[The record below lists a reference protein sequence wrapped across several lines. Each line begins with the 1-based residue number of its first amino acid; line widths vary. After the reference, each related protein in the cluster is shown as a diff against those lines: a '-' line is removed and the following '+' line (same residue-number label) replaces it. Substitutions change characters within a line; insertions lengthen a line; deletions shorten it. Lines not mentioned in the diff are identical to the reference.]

1 MVFGLSLAENR
12 PELLLA
18 DMDRRVSSSS
28 YHLPDIH
35 SLSLVVTDAITE
47 ITPRH
52 SNSKE
57 QSASGILFVPKIV
70 LC

>member
-28 YHLPDIH
+28 YHLPEIH
-35 SLSLVVTDAITE
+35 SLSLVVTDAIRDNTGN
-47 ITPRH
+47 
-52 SNSKE
+52 SN
-57 QSASGILFVPKIV
+57 P
-70 LC
+70 